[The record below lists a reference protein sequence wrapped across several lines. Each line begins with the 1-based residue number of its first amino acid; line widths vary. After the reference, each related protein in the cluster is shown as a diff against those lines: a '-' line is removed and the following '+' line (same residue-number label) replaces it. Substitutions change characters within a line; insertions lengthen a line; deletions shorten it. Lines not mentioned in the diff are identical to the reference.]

1 MRSET
6 SPFWVGFV
14 IGFGVVLIAVAVMS
28 LVTGRV
34 KLTRQSFILRDEKP
48 GTFWALVVGCIV
60 VGIAALA
67 IAIPHF
73 GPGG

>member
-6 SPFWVGFV
+6 APFWVGFV
-14 IGFGVVLIAVAVMS
+14 IGMGVVLIAVAIMS
-28 LVTGRV
+28 LATGRV
-34 KLTRQSFILRDEKP
+34 KMSRNTYVLREEKP
-48 GTFWALVVGCIV
+48 ETFWTIVGGCFV
-60 VGIAALA
+60 VGIVALA

>member
-6 SPFWVGFV
+6 SPFWVGCV
-14 IGFGVVLIAVAVMS
+14 IGFGVVLIAVAIMS

-34 KLTRQSFILRDEKP
+34 KLTRHSHVLRDEKP
-48 GTFWALVVGCIV
+48 ETFWALVAGCIV
-60 VGIAALA
+60 AGIGALA